1 MAESTEVEDRVDLE
15 EDNYM
20 EEMDD
25 DVEEQVEEDPEEEG
39 GDGNFEENDDDEE
52 YDHSKAGASEKD
64 QSAEANRNDDDTPHV
79 EEEEKPTASVGEDEK
94 DKHAQLLALPP
105 NGSEVFIG
113 GLPKDAS
120 EEDLRDLCEPI
131 GDVFEVRLMKDKE
144 SGESKGFAFVS
155 FRSKEFAKK
164 AIDELHSKE
173 LKGKTIRCSLSET
186 KNRLFIGNVPKNW
199 TEDEF
204 RKVIED
210 VGPGVETIE
219 LIKVKALYVKNI
231 PDNTST
237 EKIKELFQ
245 RHGEV
250 TKVVMPPGK
259 SGKRDFGFIHYAE
272 RSSALKAVKD
282 TEKYEIDVVC
292 PKRIQFYI
300 VKAIQWSS
308 LNFSLPSLLERC
320 TQRTITAGQV
330 LEVVLAKPQ
339 TDKKTEGTFPYSP
352 GLVPTH
358 LPHAGYGGF
367 AGTPYGSVGAGFG
380 VAAGFQQPMIYGRG
394 PMPSGMHMVPMVL
407 PDGQIGYVLQQPGV
421 QMPPPRP
428 RRVDRSNGPGGRGGR
443 GGSSGGDD
451 GNRGRRYRPY

>member
-39 GDGNFEENDDDEE
+39 GDGNFEDNDDDEE
-52 YDHSKAGASEKD
+52 YDRSKAGASEKD

-219 LIKVKALYVKNI
+219 LIKKMLNANFKLDGNTPTISWADPKSTPDHSAAASQVKALYVKNI

-282 TEKYEIDVVC
+282 TEKYEID
-292 PKRIQFYI
+292 
-300 VKAIQWSS
+300 
-308 LNFSLPSLLERC
+308 
-320 TQRTITAGQV
+320 GQV

-367 AGTPYGSVGAGFG
+367 AGTPYGSVGTGFG

>member
-282 TEKYEIDVVC
+282 TEKYEID
-292 PKRIQFYI
+292 
-300 VKAIQWSS
+300 
-308 LNFSLPSLLERC
+308 
-320 TQRTITAGQV
+320 GQV

>member
-219 LIKVKALYVKNI
+219 LIKKMLNANFKLDGNTPTVSWADPKSTPDHSAAASQVKALYVKNI

-282 TEKYEIDVVC
+282 TEKYEID
-292 PKRIQFYI
+292 
-300 VKAIQWSS
+300 
-308 LNFSLPSLLERC
+308 
-320 TQRTITAGQV
+320 GQV